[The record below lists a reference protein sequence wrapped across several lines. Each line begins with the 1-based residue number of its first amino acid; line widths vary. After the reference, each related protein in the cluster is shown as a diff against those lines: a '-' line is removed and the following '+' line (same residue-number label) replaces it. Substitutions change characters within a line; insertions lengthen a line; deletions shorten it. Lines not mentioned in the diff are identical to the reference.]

1 MRRLIRIAAVILLAL
16 LAVVVV
22 RTATVRSRQP
32 PVGAA
37 TIAPAS
43 PVDLAATLSAV
54 IQQREVNDEVH
65 ALLALTFPRTLG
77 ASRAQRIAGQ
87 SVLVALGGG
96 KSTAPAAL
104 IYAHLDVVPAS
115 MDGWK
120 FDPFAG
126 TRDGDVLYGRGALD
140 DKSSAVALLAAAEV
154 LLSSGWAPARPI
166 YLALG
171 HDEETG
177 GSGAA
182 AMAAH
187 LRAANIRLESIL
199 DEGGAIVDN
208 KIPGLRAP
216 AAAVAIVERGYL
228 DLELCATAAP
238 GHSST
243 PPASTS
249 VGILSKA
256 ILRLE
261 QDPPPSTLNPFV
273 RETLTYPAAEMG
285 VVFRGLMSNLWL
297 TAPLVTRQMKRD
309 DVTRALLGSSQAV
322 TMVSGGVKPNVLP
335 ERACATVN
343 YRLFPGTTPDDIVK
357 RARTVIA
364 DARIDIKPGIA
375 VPAPPPSN
383 LDSSPGRLLGG
394 VIRRHF
400 PDAVVVPVVTPGATD
415 SRHFAAVA
423 DEIFRFIPV
432 HLTAGDLASMH
443 GVNERISVQ
452 ALTRAYEFYYSY
464 LMAVGRGGP

>member
-1 MRRLIRIAAVILLAL
+1 MRRLIRIAALVFISL

-32 PVGAA
+32 PIAA
-37 TIAPAS
+37 ETVAPPA

-54 IQQREVNDEVH
+54 IQQREVSDELH
-65 ALLALTFPRTLG
+65 ALLAFTFPRTLG
-77 ASRAQRIAGQ
+77 AVRVQRIAGR
-87 SVLVALGGG
+87 SALVSLGGEKASG
-96 KSTAPAAL
+96 PPAL
-104 IYAHLDVVPAS
+104 VYAHLDVVPAS
-115 MDGWK
+115 IEGWR

-126 TRDGDVLYGRGALD
+126 ARDGDVLYGRGALD
-140 DKSSAVALLAAAEV
+140 DKSSAVALLAAAEA

-177 GSGAA
+177 GSGATA
-182 AMAAH
+182 IASH
-187 LRAANIRLESIL
+187 LRAANIHLDSIL

-216 AAAVAIVERGYL
+216 AAAVAIVEKGYL
-228 DLELCATAAP
+228 DLELCAAAIP

-249 VGILSKA
+249 VGILGAA
-256 ILRLE
+256 IHRLE

-273 RETLTYPAAEMG
+273 RDTLTYAAAEMSPL
-285 VVFRGLMSNLWL
+285 FRALMSNLWL
-297 TAPLVTRQMKRD
+297 TAPLVTRQMKAD

-322 TMVSGGVKPNVLP
+322 TMVTGGVKPNVLP

-343 YRLFPGTTPDDIVK
+343 YRLFPGTTPDDIVT
-357 RARTVIA
+357 RVRGVIA
-364 DARIDIKPGIA
+364 DARVTITPGA
-375 VPAPPPSN
+375 GVPAPAPSN
-383 LDSSPGRLLGG
+383 LESAAGRLLGG

-400 PDAVVVPVVTPGATD
+400 PDAVVVPVVTPGTTD
-415 SRHFAAVA
+415 SRHFAGLA
-423 DEIFRFIPV
+423 DQIFRFIPV
-432 HLTAGDLASMH
+432 HLTSGDLASMH

-464 LMAVGRGGP
+464 LRAVGNPAR